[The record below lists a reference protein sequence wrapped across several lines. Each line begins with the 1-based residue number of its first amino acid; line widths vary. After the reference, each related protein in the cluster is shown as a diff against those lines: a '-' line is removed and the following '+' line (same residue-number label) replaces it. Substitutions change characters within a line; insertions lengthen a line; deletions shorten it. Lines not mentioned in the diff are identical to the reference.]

1 MAGPGI
7 PFRVLRW
14 FPASSP
20 GEPRPPGNLA
30 GLNIPSRVLRWFPAS
45 PPGEPRPMVAA
56 QARWDRIPRAPQD
69 SPLPRGAQHLPQ
81 APSPEP
87 APLSIP
93 ESKLPAPAR
102 APWRASAPARAPLSI
117 PESIPESMFRGRG
130 RAPASATEALL
141 RARARGRG
149 PRPVPVGADLS
160 TPEALRR
167 LTDAVYTAAIIN
179 NPSAFALNSTSRP
192 LIITPG
198 TARLAADN
206 QMSEHPLFVRI
217 KGATDGN
224 GAATNLYVGRD
235 QSEAASGTIAPI
247 AIYAVAPTVELILS
261 GYGQVWVDG
270 TAPGGAATFAVL
282 VSTFQINGRNTVYP
296 R

>member
-1 MAGPGI
+1 
-7 PFRVLRW
+7 
-14 FPASSP
+14 
-20 GEPRPPGNLA
+20 
-30 GLNIPSRVLRWFPAS
+30 
-45 PPGEPRPMVAA
+45 
-56 QARWDRIPRAPQD
+56 
-69 SPLPRGAQHLPQ
+69 
-81 APSPEP
+81 
-87 APLSIP
+87 
-93 ESKLPAPAR
+93 
-102 APWRASAPARAPLSI
+102 
-117 PESIPESMFRGRG
+117 MFRGRA
-130 RAPASATEALL
+130 REPASATEALL

-224 GAATNLYVGRD
+224 GVATNLYVGRD

-270 TAPGGAATFAVL
+270 TAPGGAATFTVL